1 MKKILISVLAL
12 SVIAFGVFAQNNS
25 VADNQNAE
33 TVGNES
39 GLQALRE
46 VSLDKFEREGSWTA
60 RMSSDFG
67 VISSRLFE
75 GSPAMKEP
83 LEEDEGNE
91 DADRQVLGVK
101 VEFFKRGVNSFYI
114 SSQRPIPVEGTTK
127 TISLWVCGRNM
138 DHDMYVLIEDYFGRS
153 YELYMGSLGFTGWK
167 KLTAVVPASPDGER
181 GIVQHS
187 AYYGER
193 PGVRVTGFRIDCNPV
208 LARGSYYMYIDD
220 LRCVTDLYDL
230 ENRDEDDMS
239 DNW

>member
-1 MKKILISVLAL
+1 M
-12 SVIAFGVFAQNNS
+12 
-25 VADNQNAE
+25 
-33 TVGNES
+33 
-39 GLQALRE
+39 
-46 VSLDKFEREGSWTA
+46 
-60 RMSSDFG
+60 
-67 VISSRLFE
+67 
-75 GSPAMKEP
+75 
-83 LEEDEGNE
+83 
-91 DADRQVLGVK
+91 K

-114 SSQRPIPVEGTTK
+114 LSQRPIPVEGVTK

-193 PGVRVTGFRIDCNPV
+193 PGVRITGFRIDCNPV

-230 ENRDEDDMS
+230 EHRDEDDMS

>member
-1 MKKILISVLAL
+1 MKKALISALAL
-12 SVIAFGVFAQNNS
+12 IIAFGAFAQNNS

-33 TVGNES
+33 TVGNDS

-46 VSLDKFEREGSWTA
+46 VSLDKFEREGSWTV

-75 GSPAMKEP
+75 GNPSMKEP

-91 DADRQVLGVK
+91 DTDTQVLGVK

-114 SSQRPIPVEGTTK
+114 LSQRPIPVEGVTK

-230 ENRDEDDMS
+230 EHRDEDDMS

>member
-1 MKKILISVLAL
+1 MIRD
-12 SVIAFGVFAQNNS
+12 F
-25 VADNQNAE
+25 
-33 TVGNES
+33 
-39 GLQALRE
+39 RR
-46 VSLDKFEREGSWTA
+46 SLDKFEREGSWTV

-75 GSPAMKEP
+75 GNPSMKEP

-91 DADRQVLGVK
+91 DTDTQVLGVK

-114 SSQRPIPVEGTTK
+114 LSQRPIPVEGVTK

-193 PGVRVTGFRIDCNPV
+193 PGVRITGFRIDCNPV

-230 ENRDEDDMS
+230 EHRDEDDMS